1 MPKDEELNQQ
11 LKNHKIPLQGGG
23 KEFVS
28 ECNEHTNSGGG
39 QLSASHPN
47 DYVTLNL
54 FQGLANVAEGDDL
67 KTQTAVNC
75 DECQILKRVQ
85 NDEIGVVV
93 PPPEPLNSRKFVKW
107 FRPPLRRGHQANYDE
122 TNSNTQEYRN
132 NRKEQLQMKTKNKI
146 NESTAQTHSRNYLVP
161 QCLSN
166 LVPCKRVAFTLAETL
181 ITLAIIGVVAA
192 ITIPSLV
199 KNYNE
204 KAWSTAQKVF
214 TERLEVA
221 TRQMNTEEKLA
232 GYSSTMD
239 FVNELKKYIKIT
251 RVCDNNNITKCFN
264 KEVIWNE
271 GEDPIDMSEVT
282 DASAFGLDWKFS
294 EGKGGGVPETV
305 AVQFANGVNAI
316 IAYNPNTT
324 QDPFNNQFSATSN
337 SMAILYDVSGNKNP
351 NTNGKDIGK
360 INVEELAGTTGCA
373 INPDLVGGMCISQ
386 ILAPGTG
393 YSPMT
398 LEECNQAVSDGELGI
413 KACNYNSD
421 YWAGAVKACGGINN
435 MPTMEQLGQLATYVY
450 NYDGTI
456 GAQQD
461 VLGLTLDTTKAA
473 QFLSASPGSN
483 YFYVWS
489 GQEYS
494 SGYAYTR
501 YFDSTYTDW
510 NDYYRDN
517 GNRLAVC
524 LDH

>member
-1 MPKDEELNQQ
+1 MKNNTKEASVKPNQR
-11 LKNHKIPLQGGG
+11 NHATH
-23 KEFVS
+23 F
-28 ECNEHTNSGGG
+28 
-39 QLSASHPN
+39 
-47 DYVTLNL
+47 
-54 FQGLANVAEGDDL
+54 
-67 KTQTAVNC
+67 
-75 DECQILKRVQ
+75 
-85 NDEIGVVV
+85 
-93 PPPEPLNSRKFVKW
+93 
-107 FRPPLRRGHQANYDE
+107 
-122 TNSNTQEYRN
+122 
-132 NRKEQLQMKTKNKI
+132 
-146 NESTAQTHSRNYLVP
+146 THSTHFLTRAN
-161 QCLSN
+161 
-166 LVPCKRVAFTLAETL
+166 AFTLAETL

-204 KAWSTAQKVF
+204 HAWSTAQDVF
-214 TERLEVA
+214 TKRLEVA

-351 NTNGKDIGK
+351 NMKDKDIK
-360 INVEELAGTTGCA
+360 YINVTELAGTTGCA

-393 YSPMT
+393 YSA
-398 LEECNQAVSDGELGI
+398 LSKEECEEIADQGYGNKKEWCGS
-413 KACNYNSD
+413 YTSD

-435 MPTMEQLGQLATYVY
+435 MPTMAQIGELATYVY
-450 NYDGTI
+450 NYDSTI
-456 GAQQD
+456 GAQQH
-461 VLGLTLDTTKAA
+461 VSGLTLDTTKAA
-473 QFLSASPGSN
+473 QFLSASPGSSSGW
-483 YFYVWS
+483 FYVWS
-489 GQEYS
+489 GQENS
-494 SGYAYTR
+494 S
-501 YFDSTYTDW
+501 
-510 NDYYRDN
+510 NDAYYRN
-517 GNRLAVC
+517 FTSTNTYWHNYRRYYSNILAVC
-524 LDH
+524 LDQ

>member
-1 MPKDEELNQQ
+1 MPKDEESNQQ
-11 LKNHKIPLQGGG
+11 LKNHKIPLRGGG
-23 KEFVS
+23 RNLLPNGERL
-28 ECNEHTNSGGG
+28 EISGGG
-39 QLSASHPN
+39 QTSP
-47 DYVTLNL
+47 Y
-54 FQGLANVAEGDDL
+54 
-67 KTQTAVNC
+67 
-75 DECQILKRVQ
+75 IL
-85 NDEIGVVV
+85 

-107 FRPPLRRGHQANYDE
+107 FRPPLRRGHYANYDE
-122 TNSNTQEYRN
+122 TISNTQEYRN

-146 NESTAQTHSRNYLVP
+146 NESTAQTHSRNNGTHRTHYTHLVTFP
-161 QCLSN
+161 
-166 LVPCKRVAFTLAETL
+166 KAAFTLAEVL

-461 VLGLTLDTTKAA
+461 VSGLTLDTTKAA

-489 GQEYS
+489 GQEVSCYD
-494 SGYAYTR
+494 AYNR
-501 YFDSTYTDW
+501 YFYSTYTGW
-510 NDYYRDN
+510 NN
-517 GNRLAVC
+517 GGRYGSSRLAVC
-524 LDH
+524 LGD